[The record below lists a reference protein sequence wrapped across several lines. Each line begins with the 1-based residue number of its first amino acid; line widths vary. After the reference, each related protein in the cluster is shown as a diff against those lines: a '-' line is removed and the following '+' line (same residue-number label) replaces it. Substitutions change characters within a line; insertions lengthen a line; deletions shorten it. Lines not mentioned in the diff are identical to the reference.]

1 MENTNQEQPVYRERE
16 SNYIQAPISVGEWMI
31 TLLIMAIPLVNIIML
46 FVWAF
51 SGNINLSK
59 ANWAKASLIWTLI
72 IIVFYAIILLIFGTI
87 LAGLMDWNY

>member
-1 MENTNQEQPVYRERE
+1 MENNNQQQPVYRERE
-16 SNYIQAPISVGEWMI
+16 SNFIQAPISVGEWMT

-59 ANWAKASLIWTLI
+59 ANWAKASLIWSLI

-87 LAGLMDWNY
+87 LAGLMDWTY